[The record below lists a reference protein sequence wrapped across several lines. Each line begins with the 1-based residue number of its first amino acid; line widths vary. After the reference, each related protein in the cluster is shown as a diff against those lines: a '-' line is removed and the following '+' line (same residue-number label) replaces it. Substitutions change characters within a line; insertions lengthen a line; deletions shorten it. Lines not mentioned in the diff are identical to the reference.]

1 MNLRNALKSL
11 KSTPAF
17 TIAVIASLVLGV
29 GSAAAMFAIV
39 YGVLL
44 APLPYG
50 DPDRLVSVSLQAAA
64 PGWVGQ
70 PPAIY
75 LTYKRHAQKL
85 VDIGLYRTGNSNVWT
100 TREGDVAESVRATWV
115 TASMMSL
122 LQFKPLLGRPFSA
135 EEEVRGGPDAVI
147 LSEAEWRSRF
157 DAAPDV
163 IGQTLIVNSV
173 TRQIVGVM
181 PASFAFPS
189 ADTRIWL
196 PVKYTDSA
204 TVSDF
209 SNAAIARLAPGA
221 SAEQAQAELAAV
233 LPRTADAFPQ
243 LDSGGSTAT
252 WLAEQQLR
260 PVVLPL
266 REVLT
271 GPIASTLW
279 MLAAAAGLVLL
290 VAWAN
295 VINLLLI
302 RADSRQLELAVRAA
316 LGAGR
321 LRLASHFLGEAV
333 CLSATA
339 GALALLLAHVAV
351 RALVAYGPANIPR
364 LAELGVGPMTVGF
377 VLLLSIVGAIIC
389 AVAPVLPQRRA
400 SLSIKLGDGARGQ
413 SVGKSRQRLRATI
426 TVLQIALALVVSVGS
441 ALLLRTADQLA
452 AVHPGFDAHDV
463 TLFRATLPLA
473 RYDAADGLAFYTR
486 LVERVSQLPG
496 VRAAGVAGRVPLTA
510 GEPRNAEFR
519 VEGEGRTVA
528 LPMNV
533 VDAGYFAAM
542 RVPLLAGRQLAPQA
556 QRTDLIISQ
565 RAAATVFGDASGVT
579 AVGKQLTLAP
589 SGPTYTV
596 VGVVGDVREQD
607 LATPPAALVY
617 QPALA
622 PIEPSV
628 PAGSPRPL
636 ALVVSADGPAG
647 TIVPAI
653 RQIVRE
659 LDPTVPIFSVQT
671 MDEVMRASTARL
683 SLMLTLMATAAL
695 ITLALGAIGLYAVMT
710 YLVALRT
717 REFGI
722 CIALGADPRRLA
734 GWVVRQGLLLTLLGI
749 AVGLVLYTLT
759 APFLRAFLYG
769 VTPTDPLTLV
779 GATLVLLG
787 TAALASWLPAGR
799 AARVDAIEALR
810 AP

>member
-1 MNLRNALKSL
+1 MLKALRSL
-11 KSTPAF
+11 RRTPAF
-17 TIAVIASLVLGV
+17 TIAVLVSLVLGV

-50 DPDRLVSVSLQAAA
+50 DPDRLVSVSLKGAER
-64 PGWVGQ
+64 GWFGQ

-100 TREGDVAESVRATWV
+100 TRAGDVAESVRATWV

-122 LQFKPLLGRPFSA
+122 LQFNPLLGRTFSA
-135 EEEVRGGPDAVI
+135 DEEVRGGPDAVI

-181 PASFAFPS
+181 PASFAFPN

-209 SNAAIARLAPGA
+209 SNAAIARLAPGV

-243 LDSGGSTAT
+243 LESGGSTAT

-377 VLLLSIVGAIIC
+377 VLVLSIVGAIIC
-389 AVAPVLPQRRA
+389 AAAPVLPQRHA

-441 ALLLRTADQLA
+441 ALLLRTANQLA
-452 AVHPGFDAHDV
+452 AVHPGFDARNV

-486 LVERVSQLPG
+486 LVERASQLPG
-496 VRAAGVAGRVPLTA
+496 VRAAGVAGRVPLSA
-510 GEPRNAEFR
+510 GEPRNQEFR
-519 VEGEGRTVA
+519 IEGEGRTVA
-528 LPMNV
+528 LPMNA

-542 RVPLLAGRQLAPQA
+542 RIPLLAGRQLAPQA

-565 RAAATVFGDASGVT
+565 RAAMTVFGDASGIS
-579 AVGKQLTLAP
+579 ALGKQLTMAP
-589 SGPTYTV
+589 TGPTYTV

-607 LATPPAALVY
+607 LATPSAALVY

-622 PIEPSV
+622 PIEPGV
-628 PAGSPRPL
+628 AVGTPRPL
-636 ALVVSADGPAG
+636 ALVVSADAPAG

-653 RQIVRE
+653 RQIVGE

-710 YLVALRT
+710 YMVALRT

-722 CIALGADPRRLA
+722 RIALGADPRQIVA
-734 GWVVRQGLLLTLLGI
+734 WVARRGLLLTLIG
-749 AVGLVLYTLT
+749 VGFGLVLHAMT

-769 VTPTDPLTLV
+769 VSTTDPWTLMA
-779 GATLVLLG
+779 ATLVLLG
-787 TAALASWLPAGR
+787 TASLASWMPARR
-799 AARVDAIEALR
+799 AARVNPVVALR